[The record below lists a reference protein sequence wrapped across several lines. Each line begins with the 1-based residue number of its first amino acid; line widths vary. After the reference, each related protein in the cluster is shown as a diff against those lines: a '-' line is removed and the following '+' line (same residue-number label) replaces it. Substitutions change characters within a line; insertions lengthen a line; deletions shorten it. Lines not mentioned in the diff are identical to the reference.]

1 MRRARCSISEVWGSE
16 IIVTTPA
23 PNRVPVSVAKKRDSA
38 PGSAYTQGMDR
49 FRRFVDAYND
59 IDEFLRERL
68 GEGDGVGFGTLLRAY
83 SERYRL
89 PPHDVEL
96 IRLLS
101 GLRNELIHSTSFM
114 EPLIEPSE
122 HALSEIERLRDGLLR
137 PVRAIDRHRKAV
149 VTLALEDTIQTVLRA
164 AAEEGFNVFPVY
176 DDGRYEGLVTADGIV
191 RLLARMGG
199 KGIENRPISEV
210 LALDPKRLTGRIVAG
225 GVALHEVEAMFA
237 DDVRLQAVVLTPNG
251 RETERPVGI
260 LTAADASRAS
270 L

>member
-1 MRRARCSISEVWGSE
+1 MGE
-16 IIVTTPA
+16 
-23 PNRVPVSVAKKRDSA
+23 RVPAGKGAVGSRRSADLEGLLHFVAVNCRL
-38 PGSAYTQGMDR
+38 PTAYTLLMDR
-49 FRRFVDAYND
+49 FSRFVDAYND

-68 GEGDGVGFGTLLRAY
+68 NEGDGVGFGTLLRAY

-101 GLRNELIHSTSFM
+101 GLRNELIHSTSFL

-122 HALSEIERLRDGLLR
+122 RALAEIERLRDGLLR
-137 PVRAIDRHRKAV
+137 PVRAIDRHRKDV
-149 VTLALEDTIQTVLRA
+149 VTLALEDSIRSVLKA
-164 AAEEGFNVFPVY
+164 ADEDGFNVFPVY

-191 RLLARMGG
+191 RLLARVGG
-199 KGIENRPISEV
+199 KGIEDRPISEV

-225 GVALHEVEAMFA
+225 GMALHEVQAMFA
-237 DDVRLQAVVLTPNG
+237 DDPRLQAAVLTQSG
-251 RETERPVGI
+251 RENERPIGI
-260 LTAADASRAS
+260 LTVADATRAS